1 MKYRKF
7 GKLGIEL
14 SAFGVGCM
22 RLPIVGDPDKK
33 VIDEAEAIKKQ
44 LEEAGA
50 KVTIK

>member
-14 SAFGVGCM
+14 SAFGGGCM

-33 VIDEAEAIKKQ
+33 VID
-44 LEEAGA
+44 
-50 KVTIK
+50 